1 VTPRSQRLAAVVFAT
16 SLASFVA
23 VAVAVVTWE
32 SAAQRDVQFVRWVH
46 SSAPDALID
55 GMRVLTYAGSVFLLG
70 PLMLVGV
77 VFFIRRRRRTA
88 AVLVLLALV
97 GSLLVDEVL
106 KAGFRRARPE
116 FEDPFV
122 QLTTYAFPSG
132 HAFGAA
138 AAYGALAL
146 AIASVMTTR
155 RERALAFLAAA
166 SIVLIVAASRVILG
180 VHYVSDVLA
189 GVAAGVALVSGLALV
204 LARTGRQLLGPVRRD
219 QETQSARF
227 DT

>member
-1 VTPRSQRLAAVVFAT
+1 MIPRSQRLAAFVLAT
-16 SLASFVA
+16 SIVSFVA
-23 VAVAVVTWE
+23 VTVAVFTWE
-32 SAAQRDVQFVRWVH
+32 SADRRDVQFVRWAH

-55 GMRVLTYAGSVFLLG
+55 AMRVLTYAGSVFLLG
-70 PLMLVGV
+70 PLMLSSI
-77 VFFIRRRRRTA
+77 VFFIRQGRRTA
-88 AVLVLLALV
+88 AVLVLLAFV

-106 KAGFRRARPE
+106 KAGFRRTRPE

-146 AIASVMTTR
+146 AIASVVTTR
-155 RERALAFLAAA
+155 RDRALAFLAAA
-166 SIVLIVAASRVILG
+166 LIVVVVAASRVILG

-189 GVAAGVALVSGLALV
+189 GIAAGVALVAGLALI
-204 LARTGRQLLGPVRRD
+204 LARTGRSVLGPVRRD
-219 QETQSARF
+219 QETQGARF
-227 DT
+227 DA